1 MPELDDDATI
11 GDLTGVCVA
20 EGPQER
26 VEQSADFL
34 VNLLSD
40 DAVTTMAD
48 TGYLMPTKLDVS
60 FSDAFLQPD
69 LQPANA
75 RAFVSSTPVDRAAA
89 ADRRAGPTSRR
100 PSIPTSSGC

>member
-1 MPELDDDATI
+1 MPMPELDDDATI

-40 DAVTTMAD
+40 DVRD
-48 TGYLMPTKLDVS
+48 DDGRP
-60 FSDAFLQPD
+60 
-69 LQPANA
+69 PA
-75 RAFVSSTPVDRAAA
+75 T
-89 ADRRAGPTSRR
+89 
-100 PSIPTSSGC
+100 